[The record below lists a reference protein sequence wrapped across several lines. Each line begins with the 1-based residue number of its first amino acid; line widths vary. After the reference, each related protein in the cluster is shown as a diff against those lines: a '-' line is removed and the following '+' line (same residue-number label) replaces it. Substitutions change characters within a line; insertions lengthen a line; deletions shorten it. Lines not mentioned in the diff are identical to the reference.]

1 MEAMPYGGNIYVIAD
16 IKGSEQLIR
25 FVDNGEGIPQDVL
38 NKIGQPFCTTKK
50 DGNGLG
56 IMMVKKIIDSHNGK
70 IHFNSRV
77 KSGTTV
83 DIRLP
88 LINL

>member
-1 MEAMPYGGNIYVIAD
+1 MEEHIHVIAE

-56 IMMVKKIIDSHNGK
+56 IMMVKKIIDAHNGE
-70 IHFNSRV
+70 IQFNSRV

-83 DIRLP
+83 DIHLP